1 MNLRSSESS
10 PQIGPLDETI
20 KEMCGGNPAPVHLS
34 AVALVVVE
42 AAGLGVDEPEGR
54 RLAYA
59 ELLLGHIHPPVDFS
73 LHVPHHV
80 LPSLQAR

>member
-1 MNLRSSESS
+1 MRFPTLFSIVIRLQLPGRVPVEVK
-10 PQIGPLDETI
+10 QLLHVGLVH
-20 KEMCGGNPAPVHLS
+20 GGGDPALVHLG

-59 ELLLGHIHPPVDFS
+59 ELFFWSHSPT
-73 LHVPHHV
+73 
-80 LPSLQAR
+80 R